1 MSLKGFKFLKGCD
14 YDEIDLNVRTV
25 EVRAGR
31 RRLRARWSPEM
42 ARDIAAYHNIDIEQE
57 LSRVLSEQLGNEIN
71 RRVIE
76 NIGLNVQRVFARTI
90 AEDLVPVQP
99 MREPVFNTNYFFDYV
114 YDGYN
119 FKNFKLLRG

>member
-71 RRVIE
+71 RRAIE
-76 NIGLNVQRVFARTI
+76 NIGLNIQRVFARTI